1 MLPIVNLIPCND
13 VNFLLFD
20 TNDAIST
27 FLKADGV
34 WEESLLRLSKVLL
47 LGIPQPLVLDIGAN
61 LGAYC
66 VPLAKEIASRGGLIF
81 AWEPQRIVY
90 YQLCA
95 NIFVNSLDNIFAFNC
110 ALGDESGVV
119 EIPECNYFTNINIG
133 AFSLV
138 KEYRE
143 RNNVEISMQE
153 KSQTIHMSKLDDEN
167 FSKEIDLIKIDVEG
181 FELSVLRGAT
191 KLLKENNFPPILFEA
206 WGLDWFATSKNELLE
221 FLKHLG
227 YEVFN
232 LFNDDYIA
240 HHPLNKIKVKFS
252 KGENGVC
259 NFERLA

>member
-66 VPLAKEIASRGGLIF
+66 VPLVKEIASRGGLIF

-95 NIFVNSLDNIFAFNC
+95 NIFVNSLDNIFAFNL

-119 EIPECNYFTNINIG
+119 QIPENNYSICENIG
-133 AFSLV
+133 AFS
-138 KEYRE
+138 
-143 RNNVEISMQE
+143 I
-153 KSQTIHMSKLDDEN
+153 
-167 FSKEIDLIKIDVEG
+167 IK
-181 FELSVLRGAT
+181 
-191 KLLKENNFPPILFEA
+191 
-206 WGLDWFATSKNELLE
+206 
-221 FLKHLG
+221 
-227 YEVFN
+227 
-232 LFNDDYIA
+232 
-240 HHPLNKIKVKFS
+240 
-252 KGENGVC
+252 
-259 NFERLA
+259 